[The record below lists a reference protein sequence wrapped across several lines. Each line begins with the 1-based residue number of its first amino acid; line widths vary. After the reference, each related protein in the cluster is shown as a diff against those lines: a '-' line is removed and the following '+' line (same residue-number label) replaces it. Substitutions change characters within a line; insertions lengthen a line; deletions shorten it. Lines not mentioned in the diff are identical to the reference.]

1 MRAGC
6 AITRGVGWA
15 LMIVLAAQFIPAPA
29 ASSAA
34 AAIWYVAPTGDDG
47 NTCHS
52 PAAPCRTINAAIAR
66 ASDGD
71 TILIA
76 AGSYSTTAG
85 SEVVHIDRDLT
96 LSGGWNAAFSSQTGR
111 SVIDG
116 GGARRGIT
124 IPSGGR
130 TVSLTRLVVQNGASG
145 AAEYGGGIAVFSA
158 AEVVISGSAV
168 IDNESA
174 GPGGGIYS
182 ENSDL
187 IVVNSTISGNHSGG
201 NGGGIAKSGSA
212 GSLQTYNATV
222 SMNSADSQGGGIWG
236 ADSIVLK
243 NSIVA
248 GNTAPGTGP
257 DCYLSGESDF
267 SGGYNLIEKNSGC
280 DFVAK
285 TGDLIGIDARLGWLQ
300 DNGGAT
306 FTHALLPGSLAVNHG
321 DPAGCSGPLGEPLT
335 TDQRGVTR
343 DGWCDIGAYEQPFP
357 QGIYRVFLPCIL
369 NRPCVPDHLD
379 DFNDEGSGWPDEE
392 DQTARTVYNSGEY
405 QILVKQTGWW
415 TGVRP
420 NLTMTDVVLQV
431 DVRSVSGVYGSYG
444 LIFSL
449 ADDWTD
455 FYAFEIDPD
464 GYYAVMRYRLISGWE
479 TLAAGHSDAI
489 RTGAAVNRLKIERN
503 WKMIWVY
510 ANGRLLNILSEEYF
524 AVPRYAG
531 LIAAAYGEPNVDVR
545 FDNFKVYPISCG
557 ASSSYLTGLTAGT
570 TEPPVEADG
579 GGDWKTEPHRR
590 DGLK

>member
-1 MRAGC
+1 MRAGS
-6 AITRGVGWA
+6 AISRGMGWA
-15 LMIVLAAQFIPAPA
+15 VLIVLAAQFLPVPA
-29 ASSAA
+29 ASAA
-34 AAIWYVAPTGDDG
+34 AATWYVAPTGDDG

-52 PAAPCRTINAAIAR
+52 PAAPCRSINAAIAK

-71 TILIA
+71 TVLVA
-76 AGSYSTTAG
+76 AGSYSASAG

-96 LSGGWNAAFSSQTGR
+96 LSGGWNTAFSSQTGR

-124 IPSGGR
+124 IPSGGH
-130 TVSLTRLVVQNGASG
+130 TVNLTRLVVQNGASG
-145 AAEYGGGIAVFSA
+145 AVEYGGGIAVFSA
-158 AEVVISGSAV
+158 AAVVISGSAV

-174 GPGGGIYS
+174 SLGGGIYS

-187 IVVNSTISGNHSGG
+187 IIENSTISGNHSGG
-201 NGGGIAKSGSA
+201 SGGGIAKSGSA
-212 GSLQTYNATV
+212 GSLRTYNATI

-236 ADSIVLK
+236 SDTIVLK
-243 NSIVA
+243 NTIVA
-248 GNTAPGTGP
+248 GNTALGPGP

-267 SGGYNLIEKNSGC
+267 SGGYNLVEKNSGC
-280 DFVAK
+280 DFVAAP
-285 TGDLIGIDARLGWLQ
+285 GDLIGIDAKLGWLQ

-306 FTHALLPGSLAVNHG
+306 FTHALLPGSLAINHG
-321 DPAGCSGPLGEPLT
+321 DPAGCSDHLGAPLT

-343 DGWCDIGAYEQPFP
+343 DGWCDIGAYEQPIP
-357 QGIYRVFLPCIL
+357 VGIYKVFLPCIL
-369 NRPCVPDHLD
+369 NRPCVPAYFDNFSD
-379 DFNDEGSGWPDEE
+379 DDSGWPVYE
-392 DQTARTVYNSGEY
+392 DQTSKFGYSGGEY
-405 QILVKQTGWW
+405 QILVKQTGWS
-415 TGVRP
+415 TSVRP
-420 NLTMTDVVLQV
+420 NLTMTDVVVEV
-431 DVRSVSGVYGSYG
+431 DVRSTGGVYGSYG

-464 GYYAVMRYRLISGWE
+464 GYYAVMRYQLISGWE

-489 RTGAAVNRLKIERN
+489 RTGTAVNRLKIERN

-510 ANGRLLNILSEEYF
+510 ANGRLLNILSDEFF

-545 FDNFKVYPISCG
+545 FDNFTVYPISCG
-557 ASSSYLTGLTAGT
+557 ASSSTLTGLTAST

-579 GGDWKTEPHRR
+579 GGDWRSEPHQR